1 MARKGA
7 ERRGK
12 EWNGAKKGGMER
24 HGEGGG
30 VGNNGAE
37 ATYVSREVR
46 TYVPTYV
53 HPFHCGRLYGMEKG
67 TVTLGILLHFF
78 LHIPYVFLHNTPQN
92 LYKLRFKFMLLYTQ
106 VTKHIYH

>member
-24 HGEGGG
+24 HREGEG

-53 HPFHCGRLYGMEKG
+53 QPFHCGRLYGMEKG

-78 LHIPYVFLHNTPQN
+78 LHIPYVLP
-92 LYKLRFKFMLLYTQ
+92 
-106 VTKHIYH
+106 VVVG

>member
-1 MARKGA
+1 M
-7 ERRGK
+7 EWRGK

-53 HPFHCGRLYGMEKG
+53 QPFHCGRLYGMEKG

-78 LHIPYVFLHNTPQN
+78 LHIPYVGSC
-92 LYKLRFKFMLLYTQ
+92 KLVVGEAVLLQTGASLAL
-106 VTKHIYH
+106 

>member
-1 MARKGA
+1 
-7 ERRGK
+7 
-12 EWNGAKKGGMER
+12 MER

-53 HPFHCGRLYGMEKG
+53 QPFHCGRLYGMEKG

-78 LHIPYVFLHNTPQN
+78 LHIPYAQCFKIIRNIHVRRTNIYLN
-92 LYKLRFKFMLLYTQ
+92 LAILPRYVSPST
-106 VTKHIYH
+106 